1 MIHDNTLQTHL
12 TMLHLVH
19 NSYRYID
26 LIELN
31 VSDQYKAHSF
41 HDLRYSYY
49 DVRASH

>member
-1 MIHDNTLQTHL
+1 MIHDTYPPNASNDATSC
-12 TMLHLVH
+12 
-19 NSYRYID
+19 NNNFRYID

-49 DVRASH
+49 DV